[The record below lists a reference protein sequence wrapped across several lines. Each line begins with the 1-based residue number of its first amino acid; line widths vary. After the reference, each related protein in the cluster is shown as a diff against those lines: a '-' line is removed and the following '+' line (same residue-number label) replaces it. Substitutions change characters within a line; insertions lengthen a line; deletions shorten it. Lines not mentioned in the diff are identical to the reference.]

1 MDLKQL
7 HYFKAIA
14 EEGQITAA
22 AKRLHIAQPPL
33 SQQLKAMEETL
44 GAPLFRREGR
54 KMLLTE
60 EGRTLYKH
68 AVKIIASMEEAQ
80 EEIHAVRSGWS
91 GRLYIG
97 VNTLS
102 DDLLPRIL
110 GEFRQNHPQFTFKI
124 HQNESSLLCRLLK
137 DQAIDLAIVRMPLP
151 LPLQDFTVHYLRSEH
166 YFFVTAAGDTE
177 AQSPITF
184 ERIREYPLIIP
195 STEGLGL
202 HHMIHEE
209 FAKRRLTPD
218 IVCEC
223 SDMST
228 LLQLVSS
235 GLGAGIV
242 PETVLK
248 LHPGPLLRYIPIEGD
263 ILPAQSALVGLK
275 DGWLSRAS
283 QAFIDAYR
291 NW

>member
-22 AKRLHIAQPPL
+22 AKKLHIAQPPL

-44 GAPLFRREGR
+44 GAALFRREGR

-68 AVKIIASMEEAQ
+68 AVKIIASMDEAQ

-91 GRLYIG
+91 GKLCIG

-110 GEFRQNHPQFTFKI
+110 GEFRQNYPQFTFKI
-124 HQNESSLLCRLLK
+124 HQNESSILCRLLK
-137 DQAIDLAIVRMPLP
+137 EQTIDLAIVRMPLP
-151 LPLQDFTVHYLRSEH
+151 LPLQDFTVYYVRSER
-166 YFFVTAAGDTE
+166 YCFVTAAGDMQ
-177 AQSPITF
+177 AQSPVTF
-184 ERIREYPLIIP
+184 EQIREYPLIIP

-209 FAKRRLTPD
+209 FAKRRLEPD

-223 SDMST
+223 SDMTT

-242 PETVLK
+242 PETVPK
-248 LHPGPLLRYIPIEGD
+248 LHPGPRLRYIPIEGD
-263 ILPAQSALVGLK
+263 ILPAQSALIGLR

-283 QAFIDAYR
+283 RSFIDAYR